1 MPDCGTGGSNF
12 FHLKVSCKSEK
23 CRTLS
28 KSSLEVRLLYHINS
42 PKKRTQ
48 EQLQVFVP
56 AALDYSR
63 MTDYIRS
70 WPGKLV
76 SFVSDR
82 LCDDDFDAFVQELY
96 EYLCVPDRDGPAFEE
111 WCD

>member
-1 MPDCGTGGSNF
+1 M
-12 FHLKVSCKSEK
+12 
-23 CRTLS
+23 LS
-28 KSSLEVRLLYHINS
+28 RVSLEVRLLYHISS

-48 EQLQVFVP
+48 DEQLQVFVP
-56 AALDYSR
+56 AVLDYSR

-82 LCDDDFDAFVQELY
+82 LCDDDFDLFARELY

-111 WCD
+111 WCG